1 MEQVIIKGKIMAIN
15 NLPYTNS
22 LMPNMQAQTQ
32 QASMP
37 GITGAGQ
44 FPTPAQPPN
53 PTAQAP
59 WTPPTYQAN
68 PNQQFVSYN
77 QQDQYHGQPIDPI
90 RAAIGRSM
98 MFNTSPTW
106 AHNLPANA
114 VPHPMAQAPQAPPMQ
129 PMPQLPPMSGSPGP
143 SGQWV
148 GPDGKPAGGI
158 DPGFFTGNRF
168 VPDQTQGPRPPGN
181 WMGQLGSMIPQ
192 NAGPGWQGPASSN
205 NKIPRTGRKGPGY
218 GTSSYQKG
226 K

>member
-59 WTPPTYQAN
+59 WIPPTYQPN
-68 PNQQFVSYN
+68 PNQQFVGYGQKDTYN
-77 QQDQYHGQPIDPI
+77 GQPIDPI
-90 RAAIGRSM
+90 RLAIGRAM
-98 MFNTSPTW
+98 QFDTSPVW

-114 VPHPMAQAPQAPPMQ
+114 VPHPQAPMTPAPVA
-129 PMPQLPPMSGSPGP
+129 P
-143 SGQWV
+143 SAENMASV
-148 GPDGKPAGGI
+148 M
-158 DPGFFTGNRF
+158 
-168 VPDQTQGPRPPGN
+168 PPGMQYQPFN
-181 WMGQLGSMIPQ
+181 MGMG
-192 NAGPGWQGPASSN
+192 GTSN
-205 NKIPRTGRKGPGY
+205 KPMIPRTGRKGPGY